1 MQKFIDWM
9 DSRSRLVKIL
19 FCLPIIAIVW
29 GVYRILGAIAKKDW
43 VRLVLAIVW
52 VIFAGFVG
60 WILDLIWMILFNH
73 IFWFKD

>member
-19 FCLPIIAIVW
+19 FCLPIIAILW